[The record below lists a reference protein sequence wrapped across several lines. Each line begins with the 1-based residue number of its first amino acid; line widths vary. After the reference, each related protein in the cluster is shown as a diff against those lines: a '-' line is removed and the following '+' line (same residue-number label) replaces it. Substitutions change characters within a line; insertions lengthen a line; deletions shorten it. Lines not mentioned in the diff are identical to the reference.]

1 MWVTPVTRENGR
13 GNEKERT
20 KMNLR
25 IMLWLLA
32 FSQPLWAAAPKP
44 VTLVVDDV
52 PVVQVLQALVAQENR
67 NLVVSPDVS
76 GTLSLNL
83 TRVPWR
89 QALRT
94 VVTSAGLVLREE
106 GGIFYVH
113 TAAWQREQRE
123 RSEQE
128 QARRQLDAPLVTQG
142 IPFSYADAGELQKAA
157 EKLLSPKG
165 SLSVDTRT
173 NRLLIRDNQ
182 AAVDTL
188 QRWAAEMDIPVEQV
202 ELAAHIVTINEKSL
216 RELGVKWNLADATD
230 ATDAGKVGQLTTLG
244 SDLSVASATS
254 HVGFNIGR
262 INGRLLDLELSALE
276 QKQQVDIIASPR
288 LLASHMQPASIK
300 QGSEIPYQVSSG
312 ESGATSVE
320 FKEAVL
326 GMEVTPVVLPGGRV
340 RLKLHISEN
349 MPGQVLQQA
358 DGETLAID
366 KQEIETQVEVKSG
379 ETLALGGIFS
389 QKNKT
394 GTDSVPGLGSIPWIG
409 SLFRHDGKDNERRE
423 LVVFITP
430 RLVGIR

>member
-1 MWVTPVTRENGR
+1 MT
-13 GNEKERT
+13 
-20 KMNLR
+20 LR
-25 IMLWLLA
+25 ILLLLLA
-32 FSQPLWAAAPKP
+32 LSQPLWAAAPKP

-67 NLVVSPDVS
+67 NLVVSPDVTGS
-76 GTLSLNL
+76 LSLNL

-89 QALRT
+89 QALQT
-94 VVTSAGLVLREE
+94 VVTSAGLVLKEDD
-106 GGIFYVH
+106 GIFYVH
-113 TAAWQREQRE
+113 TAAWQREQ
-123 RSEQE
+123 
-128 QARRQLDAPLVTQG
+128 QARRLLEAPLVSHS
-142 IPFSYADAGELQKAA
+142 IPFTWADAGDVQKNA

-165 SLSVDTRT
+165 SLSVDKRT
-173 NRLLIRDNQ
+173 NRLWVRDNQ
-182 AAVDTL
+182 SVVDVL
-188 QRWAAEMDIPVEQV
+188 KRWAEQMDLPVEQV
-202 ELAAHIVTINEKSL
+202 ELSAHIVTINEKSL
-216 RELGVKWNLADATD
+216 RELGVKWNLAEATE
-230 ATDAGKVGQLTTLG
+230 AGKVGQVTTLG
-244 SDLSVASATS
+244 ADLSVASATT

-394 GTDSVPGLGSIPWIG
+394 GSDSVPGLGKIPWIG
-409 SLFRHDGKDNERRE
+409 PLFRHDGKDNERRE

-430 RLVGIR
+430 RLVGIH

>member
-1 MWVTPVTRENGR
+1 M
-13 GNEKERT
+13 
-20 KMNLR
+20 
-25 IMLWLLA
+25 
-32 FSQPLWAAAPKP
+32 
-44 VTLVVDDV
+44 
-52 PVVQVLQALVAQENR
+52 QVLQALVAQENR

-89 QALRT
+89 QALQT
-94 VVTSAGLVLREE
+94 VVTSAGLVLHEE

-113 TAAWQREQRE
+113 TAAWQREQLE
-123 RSEQE
+123 RKEQE
-128 QARRQLDAPLVTQG
+128 RTRRQLDAPLVSHS

-165 SLSVDTRT
+165 SLSVDKRT

-182 AAVDTL
+182 AVLDTL
-188 QRWAAEMDIPVEQV
+188 QHWATQMDIPVEQV

-216 RELGVKWNLADATD
+216 RELGVKWNLADATE
-230 ATDAGKVGQLTTLG
+230 AGKVGQLTTLG
-244 SDLSVASATS
+244 SDLSVANATT

-312 ESGATSVE
+312 DSGATSVE

-366 KQEIETQVEVKSG
+366 K
-379 ETLALGGIFS
+379 
-389 QKNKT
+389 
-394 GTDSVPGLGSIPWIG
+394 
-409 SLFRHDGKDNERRE
+409 
-423 LVVFITP
+423 
-430 RLVGIR
+430 

>member
-1 MWVTPVTRENGR
+1 MT
-13 GNEKERT
+13 
-20 KMNLR
+20 LR
-25 IMLWLLA
+25 ILLLLLA
-32 FSQPLWAAAPKP
+32 LSQPLWAAAPKP

-67 NLVVSPDVS
+67 NLVISPDVTGS
-76 GTLSLNL
+76 LSLNL

-89 QALRT
+89 QALQT
-94 VVTSAGLVLREE
+94 VVTSAGLVLQED

-113 TAAWQREQRE
+113 TAAWQREQ
-123 RSEQE
+123 
-128 QARRQLDAPLVTQG
+128 QARRLLEAPLVSHS
-142 IPFSYADAGELQKAA
+142 IPFTWADAGDVQKNA

-165 SLSVDTRT
+165 SLSVDKRT
-173 NRLLIRDNQ
+173 NRLWVRDNQ
-182 AAVDTL
+182 SVVDVL
-188 QRWAAEMDIPVEQV
+188 KRWAEQMDLPVEQV
-202 ELAAHIVTINEKSL
+202 ELSAHIVTINEKSL
-216 RELGVKWNLADATD
+216 RELGVKWNLAEATE
-230 ATDAGKVGQLTTLG
+230 AGKVGQVTTLG
-244 SDLSVASATS
+244 ADLSVADATT

-394 GTDSVPGLGSIPWIG
+394 GSDSVPGLGQIPWIG
-409 SLFRHDGKDNERRE
+409 QLFRHDGKDNERRE

-430 RLVGIR
+430 RLVGIH

>member
-1 MWVTPVTRENGR
+1 MWVTPVTREHGR

-94 VVTSAGLVLREE
+94 VVSSAGLVLREE

-216 RELGVKWNLADATD
+216 VKWNLAD

-288 LLASHMQPASIK
+288 LLASHGQPASIK

-394 GTDSVPGLGSIPWIG
+394 GSDSVPGLGSIPWIG

>member
-1 MWVTPVTRENGR
+1 MT
-13 GNEKERT
+13 
-20 KMNLR
+20 LR
-25 IMLWLLA
+25 ILLLLLA
-32 FSQPLWAAAPKP
+32 ISQPLWAAAPKP

-67 NLVVSPDVS
+67 NLVVSPDVTGS
-76 GTLSLNL
+76 LSLNL

-89 QALRT
+89 QALQT
-94 VVTSAGLVLREE
+94 VVTSAGLVLQED

-113 TAAWQREQRE
+113 TAAWQREQ
-123 RSEQE
+123 
-128 QARRQLDAPLVTQG
+128 QARRLLEAPLVSQS
-142 IPFSYADAGELQKAA
+142 IPFTWADAGDVQKNA
-157 EKLLSPKG
+157 ERLLSPKG
-165 SLSVDTRT
+165 SLSVDKRT
-173 NRLLIRDNQ
+173 NRLWVRDNQ
-182 AAVDTL
+182 SVVDVL
-188 QRWAAEMDIPVEQV
+188 KRWAEQMDLPVEQV
-202 ELAAHIVTINEKSL
+202 ELSAHIVTINEKSL
-216 RELGVKWNLADATD
+216 RELGVKWNLAEATE
-230 ATDAGKVGQLTTLG
+230 AGKVGQVTTLG
-244 SDLSVASATS
+244 ADLSVASATTL
-254 HVGFNIGR
+254 VGFNIGR

-394 GTDSVPGLGSIPWIG
+394 GSDSVPGLGKIPWIG
-409 SLFRHDGKDNERRE
+409 QLFRHDGKDNERRE

-430 RLVGIR
+430 RLVGIH

>member
-1 MWVTPVTRENGR
+1 
-13 GNEKERT
+13 
-20 KMNLR
+20 MNLR
-25 IMLWLLA
+25 ITLLLLM
-32 FSQPLWAAAPKP
+32 FSHPLWAAAPKP

-52 PVVQVLQALVAQENR
+52 PVVQVLQALATQESR

-83 TRVPWR
+83 THVPWR
-89 QALRT
+89 QALQT
-94 VVTSAGLVLREE
+94 VVSSAGLVLREE

-128 QARRQLDAPLVTQG
+128 KTRRQLDAPLVSHS

-165 SLSVDTRT
+165 SLSVDKRT
-173 NRLLIRDNQ
+173 NRLLIRDSQ
-182 AAVDTL
+182 TVVDML
-188 QRWAAEMDIPVEQV
+188 VRWATQMDIPVEQV
-202 ELAAHIVTINEKSL
+202 ELAAHIVTITEKSL
-216 RELGVKWNLADATD
+216 RELGVKWALAD

-394 GTDSVPGLGSIPWIG
+394 GSDSVPGLGNIPWLG
-409 SLFRHDGKDNERRE
+409 ALFHHDGKDQERRE

-430 RLVGIR
+430 RLVGIH

>member
-1 MWVTPVTRENGR
+1 MT
-13 GNEKERT
+13 
-20 KMNLR
+20 LR
-25 IMLWLLA
+25 ILLLLLA
-32 FSQPLWAAAPKP
+32 ISQPLWAAAPKP

-67 NLVVSPDVS
+67 NLVVSPDVTGS
-76 GTLSLNL
+76 LSLNL

-89 QALRT
+89 QALQT
-94 VVTSAGLVLREE
+94 VVTSAGLVLQED

-113 TAAWQREQRE
+113 TAAWQREQ
-123 RSEQE
+123 
-128 QARRQLDAPLVTQG
+128 QARRLLEAPLVSQS
-142 IPFSYADAGELQKAA
+142 IPFSWADAGDVQKNA

-165 SLSVDTRT
+165 SLSVDKRT
-173 NRLLIRDNQ
+173 NRLWVRDNQ
-182 AAVDTL
+182 SVVDVL
-188 QRWAAEMDIPVEQV
+188 KRWAEQMDLPVEQV
-202 ELAAHIVTINEKSL
+202 ELSAHIVTINEKSL
-216 RELGVKWNLADATD
+216 RELGVKWNLAEATE
-230 ATDAGKVGQLTTLG
+230 AGKVGQVTTLG
-244 SDLSVASATS
+244 ADLSVASATT

-394 GTDSVPGLGSIPWIG
+394 GSDSVPGLGKIPWIG
-409 SLFRHDGKDNERRE
+409 QLFRHDGKDNERRE

-430 RLVGIR
+430 RLVGIH

>member
-1 MWVTPVTRENGR
+1 V
-13 GNEKERT
+13 
-20 KMNLR
+20 
-25 IMLWLLA
+25 
-32 FSQPLWAAAPKP
+32 PKP
-44 VTLVVDDV
+44 VSLVVDDV

-67 NLVVSPDVS
+67 NLVVSPDVTGS
-76 GTLSLNL
+76 LSLNL

-89 QALRT
+89 QALQT
-94 VVTSAGLVLREE
+94 VVNSAGLVLQED

-113 TAAWQREQRE
+113 TAAWQREQ
-123 RSEQE
+123 
-128 QARRQLDAPLVTQG
+128 QARRLFEAPLVSHS
-142 IPFSYADAGELQKAA
+142 IPFTWADAGDVQKAA

-165 SLSVDTRT
+165 SLSVDKRT
-173 NRLLIRDNQ
+173 NRLWVRDNQ
-182 AAVDTL
+182 SVVDVL
-188 QRWAAEMDIPVEQV
+188 KRWADQMDLPVEQV
-202 ELAAHIVTINEKSL
+202 ELSAHIVTINEKSL
-216 RELGVKWNLADATD
+216 RELGVKWNLAEATE
-230 ATDAGKVGQLTTLG
+230 AGKVGQVTTLG
-244 SDLSVASATS
+244 ADLSVASATT

-394 GTDSVPGLGSIPWIG
+394 GSDSVPGLGKIPWIG
-409 SLFRHDGKDNERRE
+409 QLFRHDGKDNERRE

-430 RLVGIR
+430 RLVGIH

>member
-1 MWVTPVTRENGR
+1 MT
-13 GNEKERT
+13 
-20 KMNLR
+20 LR
-25 IMLWLLA
+25 ILLLLLA
-32 FSQPLWAAAPKP
+32 ISQPLWAAAPKP

-67 NLVVSPDVS
+67 NLVVSPDVTGS
-76 GTLSLNL
+76 LSLNL

-89 QALRT
+89 QALQT
-94 VVTSAGLVLREE
+94 VVTSAGLVLQED

-113 TAAWQREQRE
+113 TAAWQREQ
-123 RSEQE
+123 
-128 QARRQLDAPLVTQG
+128 QARRLLEAPLVSQS
-142 IPFSYADAGELQKAA
+142 IPFTWADAGDVQKNA
-157 EKLLSPKG
+157 ERLLSPKG
-165 SLSVDTRT
+165 SLSVDKRT
-173 NRLLIRDNQ
+173 NRLWVRDNQ
-182 AAVDTL
+182 SVVDVL
-188 QRWAAEMDIPVEQV
+188 KRWAEQMDLPVEQV
-202 ELAAHIVTINEKSL
+202 ELSAHIVTINEKSL
-216 RELGVKWNLADATD
+216 RELGVKWNLAEATE
-230 ATDAGKVGQLTTLG
+230 AGKVGLVTTLG
-244 SDLSVASATS
+244 ADLSVASATT

-394 GTDSVPGLGSIPWIG
+394 GSDSVPGLGKIPWIG
-409 SLFRHDGKDNERRE
+409 QLFRHDGKDNERRE

-430 RLVGIR
+430 RLVGIH

>member
-1 MWVTPVTRENGR
+1 VT
-13 GNEKERT
+13 
-20 KMNLR
+20 LR
-25 IMLWLLA
+25 ILLLLLA
-32 FSQPLWAAAPKP
+32 ISQPLWAAAPKP

-67 NLVVSPDVS
+67 NLVVSPDVTGS
-76 GTLSLNL
+76 LSLNL

-89 QALRT
+89 QALQT
-94 VVTSAGLVLREE
+94 VVTSAGLVLQED

-113 TAAWQREQRE
+113 TAAWQREQ
-123 RSEQE
+123 
-128 QARRQLDAPLVTQG
+128 QARRLLEAPLVSHS
-142 IPFSYADAGELQKAA
+142 IPFTWADAGDVQKNA
-157 EKLLSPKG
+157 ERLLSPKG
-165 SLSVDTRT
+165 SLSVDKRT
-173 NRLLIRDNQ
+173 NRLWVRDNQ
-182 AAVDTL
+182 SVVDVL
-188 QRWAAEMDIPVEQV
+188 KRWAEQMDLPVEQV
-202 ELAAHIVTINEKSL
+202 ELSAHIVTINEKSL
-216 RELGVKWNLADATD
+216 RELGVKWNLAEATE
-230 ATDAGKVGQLTTLG
+230 AGKVGQVTTLG
-244 SDLSVASATS
+244 ADLSVASATT

-394 GTDSVPGLGSIPWIG
+394 GSDSVPGLGKIPWIG
-409 SLFRHDGKDNERRE
+409 QLFRHDGKDNERRE

-430 RLVGIR
+430 RLVDIH

>member
-1 MWVTPVTRENGR
+1 MT
-13 GNEKERT
+13 
-20 KMNLR
+20 LR
-25 IMLWLLA
+25 ILLLLLA
-32 FSQPLWAAAPKP
+32 ISQPLWAAAPKP

-67 NLVVSPDVS
+67 NLVVSPDVTGS
-76 GTLSLNL
+76 LSLNL

-89 QALRT
+89 QALQT
-94 VVTSAGLVLREE
+94 VVTSAGLVLQED

-113 TAAWQREQRE
+113 TAAWQREQ
-123 RSEQE
+123 
-128 QARRQLDAPLVTQG
+128 QARRLLEAPLVSHS
-142 IPFSYADAGELQKAA
+142 IPFTWADAADVQKNA
-157 EKLLSPKG
+157 ERLLSPKG
-165 SLSVDTRT
+165 SLSVDKRT
-173 NRLLIRDNQ
+173 NRLWVQDNQ
-182 AAVDTL
+182 SVVDVL
-188 QRWAAEMDIPVEQV
+188 KRWAEQMDLPVEQV
-202 ELAAHIVTINEKSL
+202 ELSAHIVTINEKSL
-216 RELGVKWNLADATD
+216 RELGVKWNLAEATE
-230 ATDAGKVGQLTTLG
+230 AGKVGQVTTLG
-244 SDLSVASATS
+244 ADLSVASATT

-394 GTDSVPGLGSIPWIG
+394 GSDSVPGLGKIPWIG
-409 SLFRHDGKDNERRE
+409 QLFRHDGKDNERRE

-430 RLVGIR
+430 RLVDIH

>member
-1 MWVTPVTRENGR
+1 MKTRITLLLMVLSVPIAIAKPTPVT
-13 GNEKERT
+13 
-20 KMNLR
+20 
-25 IMLWLLA
+25 LA
-32 FSQPLWAAAPKP
+32 
-44 VTLVVDDV
+44 VDDV
-52 PVVQVLQALVAQENR
+52 PVAQVLQALVAQENR

-76 GTLSLNL
+76 GSLSLSL

-89 QALRT
+89 QALNT
-94 VVTSAGLVLREE
+94 VVSSAGLILREE

-113 TAAWQREQRE
+113 TAAWQRDQLARK
-123 RSEQE
+123 EQE
-128 QARRQLDAPLVTQG
+128 QATRQLNAPLVSRA
-142 IPFSYADAGELQKAA
+142 ISLSYADAVELQKSA

-165 SLSVDTRT
+165 ALSVDKRT
-173 NRLLIRDNQ
+173 NRLLVRDNQ
-182 AAVDTL
+182 TVQDAL
-188 QRWAAEMDIPVEQV
+188 QHWAGQMDVPVEQV

-216 RELGVKWNLADATD
+216 RELGVKWNLAEATQSGNV
-230 ATDAGKVGQLTTLG
+230 GKMTTLG
-244 SDLSVASATS
+244 ADLSVASATT

-276 QKQQVDIIASPR
+276 QKQQLEIIASPR

-366 KQEIETQVEVKSG
+366 KQEIETQVEVKNG

-394 GTDSVPGLGSIPWIG
+394 GSDSVPGLGKIPWIG
-409 SLFRHDGKDNERRE
+409 PLFRHDGKDNERRE

-430 RLVGIR
+430 RLVGIH